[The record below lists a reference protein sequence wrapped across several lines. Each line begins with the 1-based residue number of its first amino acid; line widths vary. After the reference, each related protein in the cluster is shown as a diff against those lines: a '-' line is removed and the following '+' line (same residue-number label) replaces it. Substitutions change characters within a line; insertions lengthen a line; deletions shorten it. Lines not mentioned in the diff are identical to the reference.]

1 MAFTKIAFF
10 DLELFETL
18 NSNSFDPTHRGR
30 WKSKGTIVAVKKVL
44 LVETREVRYVLGS
57 SNIYVLNLSQTR
69 SWSCSLRPLQ
79 VEIMSSLSH
88 QNIVQ
93 FLGVTVMKPGYYLVA
108 GGPHYV
114 YYYCKRF
121 SCMN

>member
-1 MAFTKIAFF
+1 MAFTEIALS

-18 NSNSFDPTHRGR
+18 NSESIESTYRGR
-30 WKSKGTIVAVKKVL
+30 WKSKGRIVAVKKVGWP
-44 LVETREVRYVLGS
+44 EKGEVRYMLGS

-69 SWSCSLRPLQ
+69 SWSCSLRPVQ
-79 VEIMSSLSH
+79 VEILSSLSH

-93 FLGVTVMKPGYYLVA
+93 FLGVAVMVSDSYLVA
-108 GGPHYV
+108 GAPHYA

-121 SCMN
+121 SCVN